1 MEEQIQQVLSYVQ
14 DRLVDVWKE
23 NLLKDL
29 KSGEVEFELVGE
41 FLLEFKKEFERGDKE
56 SVKIVKLKKIEQEGK
71 TMEEFV

>member
-1 MEEQIQQVLSYVQ
+1 MQ